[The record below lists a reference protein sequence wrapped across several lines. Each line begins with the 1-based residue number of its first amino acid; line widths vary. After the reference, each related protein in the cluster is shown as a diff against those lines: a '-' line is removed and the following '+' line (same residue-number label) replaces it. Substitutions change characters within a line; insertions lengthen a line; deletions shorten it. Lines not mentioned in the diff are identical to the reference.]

1 MFLIYI
7 STEDDLYPHYP
18 HIYALLDID
27 KLYPHLCREG
37 LLNATEQNKLTKHER
52 TREQKIS
59 KLLKM
64 VSRKGSDAQRQFVD
78 CVGQISGDDATQNK
92 LYKILLNRDISKKG
106 ECLCPLSHVNI
117 MNNQQTGLIVCA
129 LFNFDL

>member
-1 MFLIYI
+1 MKPY
-7 STEDDLYPHYP
+7 YP
-18 HIYALLDID
+18 HIYELLDID
-27 KLYPHLCREG
+27 KLYPVLRQKG
-37 LLNATEQNKLTKHER
+37 LLSTTEQNILIKYEL
-52 TREQKIS
+52 TREEKIS

-64 VSRKGSDAQRQFVD
+64 VSRKGSDAQKQFVD
-78 CVGQISGDDATQNK
+78 CVGQISGDDAKQNK
-92 LYKILLNRDISKKG
+92 LYEILLNRDISKKG